1 MEKFEFKLHHPEIS
15 PEKISR
21 LEKIRKSVEETRDA
35 LGLPVDEK
43 IKEAVI
49 MCNAIGLT
57 TSASCEG
64 HIDHGIPVPWI
75 EIAAPNEPEEKY
87 VGQKEIFE
95 KVAKKYGIEGRG
107 T

>member
-1 MEKFEFKLHHPEIS
+1 MEKFEFKLHQPEIP

-21 LEKIRKSVEETRDA
+21 LEEIRKSVEEIRDA

-95 KVAKKYGIEGRG
+95 KVAKKYGIEGRR